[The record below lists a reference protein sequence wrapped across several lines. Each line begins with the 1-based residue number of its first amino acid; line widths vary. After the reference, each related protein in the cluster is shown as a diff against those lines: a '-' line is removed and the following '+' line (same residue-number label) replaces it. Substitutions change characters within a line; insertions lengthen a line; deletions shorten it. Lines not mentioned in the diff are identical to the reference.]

1 MKKFKWKSNS
11 DLQEHDEDTIVS
23 YVEEFLPMLEHAD
36 FIHKYSWWYS
46 RYYEVNS
53 ALR

>member
-1 MKKFKWKSNS
+1 MFERKLTS
-11 DLQEHDEDTIVS
+11 DLEEHDEATIVS

-53 ALR
+53 TF